1 MTIPWADIIRDPFL
15 LITGGLFIAIA
26 VFMLV
31 QKLSKK
37 P

>member
-1 MTIPWADIIRDPFL
+1 MTIPWADLLRDPFL

-26 VFMLV
+26 AFMLV
-31 QKLSKK
+31 LKLRQK

>member
-1 MTIPWADIIRDPFL
+1 MHIAWADMLRDPFL

-31 QKLSKK
+31 QKLRKK

>member
-1 MTIPWADIIRDPFL
+1 MTIPWADMLRDPFL

-31 QKLSKK
+31 QKMRQK